1 MILLI
6 AIIGL
11 VILVWLNNKMIK
23 TLKDYRQTVNARR
36 TEDIVTYKL
45 SKLKSNISNFRNV

>member
-23 TLKDYRQTVNARR
+23 TLKDYRQIVNARR
-36 TEDIVTYKL
+36 TEDLVTYKL